1 MYLMICV
8 LDDTSHLEAV
18 LEAWTKAGIPGVTIL
33 ESTGVQRVQQRACR
47 EDIPL
52 FMGFSRLLRTD
63 QYCHNTLLAVVENME
78 VVHEAVAATEAII
91 GDLSRPHTGI
101 ICALPVEAVWGV
113 PKQASTT
120 SLE

>member
-8 LDDTSHLEAV
+8 LDDTAHLAAV
-18 LEAWTKAGIPGVTIL
+18 LEAWTKAGVPGITIL

-63 QYCHNTLLAVVENME
+63 QYCHNTLLAVVDSME
-78 VVHEAVAATEAII
+78 VVRQAVAATEAII
-91 GDLSRPHTGI
+91 GDLSGPHTGI
-101 ICALPVEAVWGV
+101 ICALPVEAAWGV
-113 PKQASTT
+113 HKQT
-120 SLE
+120 SLSPSE